1 MKDPYE
7 VLGVSRDASEEEI
20 TKAYRKLAKRYHP
33 DLNPGDA
40 QAEEKMREINEAYDL
55 IKSGKAQGFDRK
67 GFDQGGFYGGA
78 YGSPFG
84 GEQQG
89 TEFEAVRHYLQMGY
103 AQEALNVLSRMQ
115 NRTAQWYYYSAVAN
129 ARLGNQIM
137 ALEHAQQAVQMDPG
151 NLQYRQLYMLL
162 QQSGAAYGEQS
173 AEFGRPMNLLN
184 KLCLCWCL
192 AQGCGGPCFFI
203 PC

>member
-7 VLGVSRDASEEEI
+7 VLGVSREASEEEI

-55 IKSGKAQGFDRK
+55 IKSGKAQAQSFE
-67 GFDQGGFYGGA
+67 QGGFYGGA
-78 YGSPFG
+78 
-84 GEQQG
+84 QQE
-89 TEFEAVRHYLQMGY
+89 TEFEAVLHYLQAGY
-103 AQEALNVLSRMQ
+103 AQEALNVLNRMQ

-137 ALEHAQQAVQMDPG
+137 ALEHAQQAMQMDPD
-151 NLQYRQLYMLL
+151 NMQYRQLYMLL

-173 AEFGRPMNLLN
+173 AEFGHPMNLLN

-192 AQGCGGPCFFI
+192 TQGCGGPCFFI